1 MAQHDGYKKQ
11 HVAGRDSDGKFRI
24 LEHAKRDFAGC
35 LVFRVSYL
43 EKVDNQAFF
52 KKKTKNSNTLR
63 FSVTFFEPILK
74 PHWRLKRP
82 EFEIQA
88 Q

>member
-52 KKKTKNSNTLR
+52 KKKRK
-63 FSVTFFEPILK
+63 
-74 PHWRLKRP
+74 
-82 EFEIQA
+82 IQTHSGLA
-88 Q
+88 LLFLSLS